1 MTSLQLFDYHGQNV
15 RTIVIDGEP
24 WFVLADLCAVLGIS
38 NPSMVA
44 ARVDHEYLSQA
55 EVLDGRGLPRLTN
68 IVSESGMYEVIIRS
82 DAELAKPFRKWIV
95 AEILPQIRK
104 TGSYGVP
111 ALTGPELMARALIE
125 ADSTIK
131 AQSAKIGELEGPAS
145 SWEKLASV
153 EGDLSVKD
161 AAHILTR
168 DHGIKIGQNRLF
180 QWMREKKWID
190 GFNRPYQH
198 RVEQG
203 LLTER
208 IRSFII
214 QRTNGEML
222 APPQLRVTTKGLQR
236 LHMELGVAA

>member
-1 MTSLQLFDYHGQNV
+1 MTSLQLFDYQGQNV
-15 RTIVIDGEP
+15 RTVVINGEP
-24 WFVLADLCAVLGIS
+24 WFVLADLCAVLEIS
-38 NPSMVA
+38 NSRMVA
-44 ARVDHEYLSQA
+44 QRLDEASVSQTYISSGGQQRQ
-55 EVLDGRGLPRLTN
+55 VT
-68 IVSESGMYEVIIRS
+68 IVNESGMYEVVIRS
-82 DAELAKPFRKWIV
+82 DKPEAVTFRRWLTGEV
-95 AEILPQIRK
+95 LPQIRR
-104 TGSYGVP
+104 TGSYGQP

-131 AQSAKIGELEGPAS
+131 AQAQKIGELEGPAN

-180 QWMREKKWID
+180 QWMRDKKWID

-208 IRSFII
+208 IRSFTI

-236 LHMELGVAA
+236 LHMELGAAA

>member
-1 MTSLQLFDYHGQNV
+1 VTSLQLFEYEGRNV
-15 RTIVIDGEP
+15 RTVVIDGEP
-24 WFVLADLCAVLGIS
+24 WFVLADLCTVLEIANS
-38 NPSMVA
+38 RNVA
-44 ARVDHEYLSQA
+44 AR
-55 EVLDGRGLPRLTN
+55 LDEAGVRQTDISSGGQRRSVT
-68 IVSESGMYEVIIRS
+68 IVNESGMYEVVIRS
-82 DAELAKPFRKWIV
+82 DKPEAVTFRRWLTNEV
-95 AEILPQIRK
+95 LPQIRK
-104 TGSYGVP
+104 TGSYGAP
-111 ALTGPELMARALIE
+111 QLTGPELMAHALIE
-125 ADSTIK
+125 ANKTLESQ
-131 AQSAKIGELEGPAS
+131 AQQIEALTGPAN
-145 SWEKLASV
+145 SWDKLASV

-203 LLTER
+203 LLSER
-208 IRSFII
+208 IRSFKI